1 MKDLVTQEYPTAQEV
16 KREETPHSQTAV
28 AVRQE
33 EEEFSVEQVKA
44 QVQKIALIMKE
55 TMKKDEHYGQIPG
68 TKSKPVLLKAGAEK
82 LAFTFRL
89 APDFDVIER
98 DLPRDHRDYR
108 VQCRLT
114 HIPTQRVLGEGVGSC
129 STMEGKY
136 RFRKEGRT
144 CPVCEAT
151 AIIKG
156 KAEYGGGW
164 LCFAKKGGCG
174 EKWDDQSSEAQ
185 VFEKQQLGRVEHD
198 NPADYYNT
206 ALKMAKK
213 RAQVDAT
220 LTVTAASDFFTQDLE
235 PLPPTLPPTTLKE
248 LEPQPKAKVTKP
260 HIEAEVVEYATSDQI
275 DHMKELMG
283 MDGLSPPVVD
293 LLSKAVETGATKAGA
308 QRLIDGSEK
317 IVKEF
322 EATQAKLTENDMPL

>member
-1 MKDLVTQEYPTAQEV
+1 M
-16 KREETPHSQTAV
+16 
-28 AVRQE
+28 
-33 EEEFSVEQVKA
+33 
-44 QVQKIALIMKE
+44 
-55 TMKKDEHYGQIPG
+55 
-68 TKSKPVLLKAGAEK
+68 
-82 LAFTFRL
+82 
-89 APDFDVIER
+89 IER

-151 AIIKG
+151 AIIRG

-235 PLPPTLPPTTLKE
+235 PLPPTPPEATDPQPQPKVEVVDYMTSDQLDWLKE
-248 LEPQPKAKVTKP
+248 LEPKKGLTE
-260 HIEAEVVEYATSDQI
+260 EARLVIQKCIA
-275 DHMKELMG
+275 
-283 MDGLSPPVVD
+283 
-293 LLSKAVETGATKAGA
+293 TGATKLGA
-308 QRLIDGSEK
+308 QRLIGAAGKDGQG
-317 IVKEF
+317 V
-322 EATQAKLTENDMPL
+322 